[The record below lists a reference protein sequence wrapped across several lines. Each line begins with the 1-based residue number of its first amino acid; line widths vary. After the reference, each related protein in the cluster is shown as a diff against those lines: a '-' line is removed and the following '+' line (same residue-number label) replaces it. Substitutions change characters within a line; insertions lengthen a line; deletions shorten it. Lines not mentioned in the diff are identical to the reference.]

1 MSLHSY
7 TKILLHLVWS
17 TLNRE
22 KIITKDVQPR
32 VSKFLY
38 EYSKKKKIFMITNYV
53 NADHVHVLIDLPT
66 GITVE
71 DCLKLLKGGSSFYI
85 NQEKLLKKKLQW
97 GRGYGAFSVS
107 ESAKDKVVEYIRN
120 QEEHHRAKT
129 FAEEFEIMVKKY
141 GLNMNGSAKG
151 G

>member
-7 TKILLHLVWS
+7 TKILLHLVWG

-22 KIITKDVQPR
+22 RIINKDVQLA
-32 VSKFLY
+32 VSNFLY
-38 EYSKKKKIFMITNYV
+38 NYAKEKKIPMIINHV
-53 NADHVHVLIDLPT
+53 NADHVHALIDLPT

-85 NQEKLLKKKLQW
+85 NQEKLLSTKLQW

-107 ESAKDKVVEYIRN
+107 ESARDNVIEYIRN

-129 FAEEFEIMVKKY
+129 FAEEHEIIVKKY
-141 GLNMNGSAKG
+141 GLNMNG
-151 G
+151 